1 MKKLT
6 CLALAL
12 ALMLAACAA
21 FAEISVDKKDLNV
34 YRGLDSNVTN
44 ILVLM
49 QDDAVTDTMMLASI
63 NSKTGRAVMTRLDG
77 EMLVDVQEA
86 GETALKDVY
95 MLGDEKSR
103 GLLAVAT
110 VNKLLSLN
118 INTYVA
124 LDMTMIPELVGVVG
138 TLDMQLTAEEAAAL
152 GVQEGNAALTGE
164 QALAYVRL
172 ELEGD
177 SPAHSRGYDTLM
189 QLLKQ
194 GLHSG
199 SVSDLMGLGTKL
211 LKSMDTNLNLLNAVT
226 LVSAV
231 QAGTDRRELLLP
243 AQEHIMSAEPLKADA
258 EAMRAALY
266 ANIYE

>member
-6 CLALAL
+6 SLALAL
-12 ALMLAACAA
+12 VLMLAACAA
-21 FAEISVDKKDLNV
+21 FAEITVTKKELNV
-34 YRGLDSNVTN
+34 NRGLSSDVTN

-49 QDDAVTDTMMLASI
+49 QDEGVTDTVMLASI

-77 EMLVDVQEA
+77 NMIVEVQQA
-86 GETALKDVY
+86 GEAALKDVY
-95 MLGDEKSR
+95 MMGSEKSR

-124 LDMTMIPELVGVVG
+124 LDMTMIPELVDVVG
-138 TLDMQLTAEEAAAL
+138 ALDMQLTAEEAAAF
-152 GVQEGNAALTGE
+152 GMQAGAAALTGE
-164 QALAYVRL
+164 QTLAFVRL
-172 ELEGD
+172 ALDGD
-177 SPAHSRGYDTLM
+177 SPARSRGYDTLM

-194 GLHSG
+194 GLKSG
-199 SVSDLMGLGTKL
+199 SVGDLMGLGTKL
-211 LKSMDTNLNLLNAVT
+211 LKSMDTNLNPLNALT

-231 QAGTDRRELLLP
+231 QAGTDRRELILP
-243 AQEHIMSAEPLKADA
+243 AQEHIVSAEPLKADA
-258 EAMRAALY
+258 EAMRATLY